1 SSADSCLQI
10 INSVGRGFAEAIFSS
25 CRDAGGTDQGRV
37 PVGAVT
43 AGSVLPLPAYS
54 DFSLLKLSSTCG
66 RNGLHVIRSNVAQI
80 ILCALLLID
89 AVIVIAEIILEIK
102 AITSEK
108 VALEGA
114 FVKTASFV
122 NETFANCLSERG
134 LLLPEFTSACSRR
147 RKRLASSMLN
157 ILLALGGHNSSS
169 VCNVTGV
176 ATAVASAGS
185 AAASSSPAA
194 AAAAARS
201 STAGRPASATAAG
214 LRLRRAASGG
224 GSSGGGGG
232 GGGSSGGGGG
242 GVRIFSSYQ
251 QDYSH
256 AKLLHDVSS
265 VLHYVSIGILG
276 LFVLEVALKV
286 ACLGRNFVRE
296 KFEIVDATV
305 ILISFVAD
313 IVFVKLESTEVS
325 VMVLFLLC
333 AHCRVIN
340 GLMMHEKQRD
350 EFRIQLQKRARRM
363 SEMKCDTLRQSARP
377 S

>member
-1 SSADSCLQI
+1 
-10 INSVGRGFAEAIFSS
+10 
-25 CRDAGGTDQGRV
+25 
-37 PVGAVT
+37 
-43 AGSVLPLPAYS
+43 
-54 DFSLLKLSSTCG
+54 
-66 RNGLHVIRSNVAQI
+66 
-80 ILCALLLID
+80 
-89 AVIVIAEIILEIK
+89 
-102 AITSEK
+102 
-108 VALEGA
+108 
-114 FVKTASFV
+114 
-122 NETFANCLSERG
+122 
-134 LLLPEFTSACSRR
+134 
-147 RKRLASSMLN
+147 
-157 ILLALGGHNSSS
+157 
-169 VCNVTGV
+169 
-176 ATAVASAGS
+176 
-185 AAASSSPAA
+185 
-194 AAAAARS
+194 
-201 STAGRPASATAAG
+201 GRPASATAAG

-224 GSSGGGGG
+224 GSSGGGSG

-325 VMVLFLLC
+325 VMVLFLLWRIV
-333 AHCRVIN
+333 RVIN

-363 SEMKCDTLRQSARP
+363 SEMKCDTLETERDLQ
-377 S
+377 